1 MTELLEQ
8 QRAAL
13 ISDLAALTDGP
24 ADRFKKLDE
33 LGKLL
38 ASDIKKAKA
47 EAVMELHEG
56 RSWNQVGALLGVTG
70 SRAEQIS
77 RGSR

>member
-1 MTELLEQ
+1 MTELLEH

-13 ISDLAALTDGP
+13 ISDLAALADGP
-24 ADRFKKLDE
+24 ADRFRKLDE

-38 ASDIKKAKA
+38 AADIKRAKA
-47 EAVMELHEG
+47 EAVVELHEG

-70 SRAEQIS
+70 SRAEQLS
-77 RGSR
+77 RASR